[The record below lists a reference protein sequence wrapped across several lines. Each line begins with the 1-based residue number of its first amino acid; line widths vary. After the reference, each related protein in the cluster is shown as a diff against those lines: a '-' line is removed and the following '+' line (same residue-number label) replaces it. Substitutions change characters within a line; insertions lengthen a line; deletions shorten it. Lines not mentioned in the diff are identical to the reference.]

1 MSKLSKVTVV
11 GSGYVG
17 MSISVLL
24 AQKNEVKVIDIDP
37 EKVSKINN
45 KVSTINDK
53 DIDSF
58 FLEKKLSIKATE
70 SKIDAYKEADF
81 IIVATPTDFK
91 EELNYFDT
99 TLVDEVLNDII
110 NINNK
115 AIIVIKSTLPI
126 GHTKKLQKKF
136 NTNRIIF
143 SPEFLREGSALYDNL
158 YPSRIIV
165 GNEHPKSIEF
175 SSILVDAA
183 KKKSICVM
191 HVSSS
196 EAEAIKLFSNSYLA
210 MRVAFFNELDSFA
223 MDNKLNAKNIIDGI
237 SMDKRIGNSY
247 NNPSFGYGGYCL
259 PKDTKQ
265 LLSNFDKT
273 PQSLIN
279 SIVESN
285 ILRKNVIAKKIT
297 KKNPKSVGIYRLIM
311 KKGSDN
317 HRFSAVHEIIEILDK
332 KNIDI
337 IIYEPLL
344 ENVVNFNNFKIE
356 KNIEKF
362 KEICEIIV
370 ANRFD
375 SELDSV
381 KDKVFTRDIFFNN

>member
-81 IIVATPTDFK
+81 IIVATPTDFI